1 MLGGEGNTLV
11 EQPLKTK
18 KSFKKKKSSFWNFVF
33 LSCSFAIKKLLKK
46 GHAAIKFMGWEEG
59 GGKASIAW
67 PLKKKICCFSK
78 VLKQTVVTLV

>member
-18 KSFKKKKSSFWNFVF
+18 NLLRKKNLLLERGF